1 MTKVLMIVL
10 ATEAMFT
17 LATLAGFF
25 ILSQYG
31 DRPET

>member
-1 MTKVLMIVL
+1 MRGKVP
-10 ATEAMFT
+10 EAYRPHSSSASRRAAS
-17 LATLAGFF
+17 LS